1 VLDCILAGLPIR
13 SEDIRRMG
21 VGGLL
26 VENTI
31 RSHPGIVLPGQRP

>member
-1 VLDCILAGLPIR
+1 MR

-26 VENTI
+26 VENAT
-31 RSHPGIVLPGQRP
+31 HAQPGVVSPDTSVE